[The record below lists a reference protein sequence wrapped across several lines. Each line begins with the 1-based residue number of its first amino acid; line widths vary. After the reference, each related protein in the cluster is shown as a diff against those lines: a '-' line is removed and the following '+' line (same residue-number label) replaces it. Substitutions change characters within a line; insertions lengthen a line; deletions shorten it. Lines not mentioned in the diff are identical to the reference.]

1 VPSGARVHGAVRVC
15 RASLLLALAP
25 TLAWAQNLE
34 PRLYL
39 PLPTGLNAI
48 VGSYAH
54 ISGSVIFDASV
65 PVTDVRASGH
75 SVTLAYA
82 RAFGLASRSAQV
94 QLVAPFLF
102 GSATGLLAGQDTS
115 RDLRGPADPQLR
127 LAVNLLGGPARRRA
141 EFAGVRFGTI
151 VGASLTLNLPLG
163 HYDPDRYLNVGSNR
177 WALKPELGV
186 VQPLGRSW
194 ALEGYAA
201 VAFFSHNAEYVGTT
215 LTQKPLLAI
224 QGHLIRVLGR
234 KGWLALDGTLV
245 RGGATAVNDVVKNT
259 LQKNAR
265 LGATAGWAPARGHA
279 LKASVAKGVY
289 TRFGGDFTI
298 FAIGYQRAWGGG

>member
-1 VPSGARVHGAVRVC
+1 VSLC
-15 RASLLLALAP
+15 RATLFLALAP

-39 PLPTGLNAI
+39 PLPTGLNA
-48 VGSYAH
+48 VVASYVH
-54 ISGSVIFDASV
+54 ISGSVIFDATV

-75 SVTLAYA
+75 SATLAYA
-82 RAFGLASRSAQV
+82 RAFGLAGRSTQV
-94 QLVAPFLF
+94 QVVAPFVF

-141 EFAGVRFGTI
+141 ELAGVRFGTI
-151 VGASLTLNLPLG
+151 LGASLTVSAPLG
-163 HYDPDRYLNVGSNR
+163 HYDQDRYLNVGSNR

-201 VAFFSHNAEYVGTT
+201 VAFFTHNAEYVGTT

-224 QGHLIRVLGR
+224 QGHLIRILGR

-245 RGGATAVNDVVKNT
+245 RGGNTAVDGVVKNT
-259 LQKNAR
+259 FQKNAR

-298 FAIGYQRAWGGG
+298 FSIGYQRAWGGG

>member
-1 VPSGARVHGAVRVC
+1 MSLG
-15 RASLLLALAP
+15 RATLFLALAP

-39 PLPTGLNAI
+39 PLPTGLNVVVA
-48 VGSYAH
+48 SYAH
-54 ISGSVIFDASV
+54 ISGSVIFDATM

-75 SVTLAYA
+75 SATLAYA
-82 RAFGLASRSAQV
+82 RAFGLAGRSAQV
-94 QLVAPFLF
+94 QVVAPFLF

-141 EFAGVRFGTI
+141 ELAGVRFGTI
-151 VGASLTLNLPLG
+151 LGASLTVSAPLG
-163 HYDPDRYLNVGSNR
+163 HYDQDRYLNVGSNR

-201 VAFFSHNAEYVGTT
+201 ISFFTHNADYVGTT
-215 LTQKPLLAI
+215 LTQEPLLAI
-224 QGHLIRVLGR
+224 QGHLIRILGR
-234 KGWLALDGTLV
+234 KAWLALDGTLV
-245 RGGATAVNDVVKNT
+245 RGGNTAVDGVVKNT
-259 LQKNAR
+259 FQKNAR
-265 LGATAGWAPARGHA
+265 LGATAGWTPARGHA

-298 FAIGYQRAWGGG
+298 FSIGYQRAWGGG